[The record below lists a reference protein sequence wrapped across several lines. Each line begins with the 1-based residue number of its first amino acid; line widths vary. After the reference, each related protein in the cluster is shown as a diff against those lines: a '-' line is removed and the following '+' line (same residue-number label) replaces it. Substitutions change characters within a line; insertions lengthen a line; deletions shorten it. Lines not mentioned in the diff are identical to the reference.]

1 MATGAAAANHGRCSL
16 LLFAAI
22 AMVLLVFVATTTAAA
37 ARDVRRPAAVEKKMA
52 AVMRHDV
59 PSSGPSPV
67 HNGAPTPPAAADE
80 PTVAVT
86 ERLVPTGSNPLHNM
100 PSPLQGRTPTK
111 KTGSLVLRVLIS
123 FITLVPKK
131 SSPEKSVA
139 LKLLTKVLADRLQS
153 VIIELIHQ
161 NQYGFIKARNIQD
174 CLAWSFEY
182 LHQCQH
188 SKREIVLLKL
198 DFEKA
203 FDTIE
208 HSVILDIMR
217 QKGFDPKWIS
227 WISQIFSS
235 ASSSVILN
243 GVPGKSFYCKRGIW
257 KKLIISQNCLVALLL
272 FALPLSEQAFQE
284 YLAMSSADTLEHL
297 NDESDRWT
305 YVWGNAAYQGYI
317 AAQQLTHMV
326 IDQNKRKTNHNIL
339 ICH

>member
-1 MATGAAAANHGRCSL
+1 MSMARNQ
-16 LLFAAI
+16 
-22 AMVLLVFVATTTAAA
+22 
-37 ARDVRRPAAVEKKMA
+37 PQ
-52 AVMRHDV
+52 
-59 PSSGPSPV
+59 
-67 HNGAPTPPAAADE
+67 DE
-80 PTVAVT
+80 EIDLQKHKNVISFY
-86 ERLVPTGSNPLHNM
+86 ENPLLRSHLALAFVDKLEELRDLTLAEWNFRLFM
-100 PSPLQGRTPTK
+100 KSKDFYNLCAQFCE
-111 KTGSLVLRVLIS
+111 GSLVLESINRS

-227 WISQIFSS
+227 WISHIFSS

-243 GVPGKSFYCKRGIW
+243 GVLGKSFYCKRGVRQGDP
-257 KKLIISQNCLVALLL
+257 LSPLL
-272 FALPLSEQAFQE
+272 FVLGADLLQSIVNKACSQGVLTMPIPTPGNEFLIVQYADDTLIFLTASQKELFCLKAILNTFASSTGLKINYNLEKVDHLSKLFGCSIEQAFQE
-284 YLAMSSADTLEHL
+284 YLAMSAADTLEHL
-297 NDESDRWT
+297 ND
-305 YVWGNAAYQGYI
+305 
-317 AAQQLTHMV
+317 
-326 IDQNKRKTNHNIL
+326 K
-339 ICH
+339 

>member
-1 MATGAAAANHGRCSL
+1 MSMARNQ
-16 LLFAAI
+16 
-22 AMVLLVFVATTTAAA
+22 
-37 ARDVRRPAAVEKKMA
+37 PQ
-52 AVMRHDV
+52 
-59 PSSGPSPV
+59 
-67 HNGAPTPPAAADE
+67 DE
-80 PTVAVT
+80 EIDLQKHKNVISFY
-86 ERLVPTGSNPLHNM
+86 ENPLLRSHLALAFVDKLEELRDLTLAEWNFRLFMKIMHFSLADLISAAPDLQSLSLGFTTMEIDEVVNKM
-100 PSPLQGRTPTK
+100 PIDRSPRPDGFNGCFIKACWPIIKQDFYNLCAQFCE
-111 KTGSLVLRVLIS
+111 GSLVLESINRS

-227 WISQIFSS
+227 WISHIFSS

-243 GVPGKSFYCKRGIW
+243 GVLGKSFYCKRG
-257 KKLIISQNCLVALLL
+257 L

-284 YLAMSSADTLEHL
+284 YLAMSAADTLEHL
-297 NDESDRWT
+297 ND
-305 YVWGNAAYQGYI
+305 
-317 AAQQLTHMV
+317 
-326 IDQNKRKTNHNIL
+326 K
-339 ICH
+339 

>member
-1 MATGAAAANHGRCSL
+1 M
-16 LLFAAI
+16 
-22 AMVLLVFVATTTAAA
+22 
-37 ARDVRRPAAVEKKMA
+37 
-52 AVMRHDV
+52 
-59 PSSGPSPV
+59 
-67 HNGAPTPPAAADE
+67 
-80 PTVAVT
+80 
-86 ERLVPTGSNPLHNM
+86 
-100 PSPLQGRTPTK
+100 
-111 KTGSLVLRVLIS
+111 LRVLIS

-131 SSPEKSVA
+131 SSPEKVNDFRPISLQSVA

-243 GVPGKSFYCKRGIW
+243 GVLGKSFYCKRGVRQGDP
-257 KKLIISQNCLVALLL
+257 LSPLL
-272 FALPLSEQAFQE
+272 FVLG
-284 YLAMSSADTLEHL
+284 ADLLQSIVNKACSQGVLTMPIP
-297 NDESDRWT
+297 T
-305 YVWGNAAYQGYI
+305 PGNEFRI
-317 AAQQLTHMV
+317 V
-326 IDQNKRKTNHNIL
+326 
-339 ICH
+339 